1 MKTLLKTALVV
12 LVAII
17 SVPVTELSMASWL
30 PTGAA
35 LFDATQTINLWLFC
49 IVPVGLVVVALQAL
63 ALWRIYRS
71 NPLRYGLIYGCVVIP
86 FHTFFL
92 HRFFNPPADIALYV
106 LTDIVVMAIVFGGF
120 NALFWKKAANRVP
133 RGE

>member
-1 MKTLLKTALVV
+1 MMTALKTALVA

-17 SVPVTELSMASWL
+17 SVPVTELSMAMWL
-30 PTGAA
+30 PRGAA

-49 IVPVGLVVVALQAL
+49 ILPVGLVVVSLQAL
-63 ALWRIYRS
+63 ALWRIYRP
-71 NPLRYGLIYGCVVIP
+71 NPLRYGLIYGCVVVP

-92 HRFFNPPADIALYV
+92 NRFFNPPADIAMYV
-106 LTDIVVMAIVFGGF
+106 LTDVVVMAVVFGGF
-120 NALFWKKAANRVP
+120 NALFWKKAADQVP

>member
-17 SVPVTELSMASWL
+17 SVPVTELSMANWL
-30 PTGAA
+30 PLGAS
-35 LFDATQTINLWLFC
+35 LFDATQTVNLWLFC
-49 IVPVGLVVVALQAL
+49 IVPVGLAVVTLQAL

-71 NPLRYGLIYGCVVIP
+71 NPLRYGLTYGCVVVP
-86 FHTFFL
+86 FHTFLL

-106 LTDIVVMAIVFGGF
+106 LTDVVVMAVVFGGF
-120 NALFWKKAANRVP
+120 NALFWKKADT
-133 RGE
+133 